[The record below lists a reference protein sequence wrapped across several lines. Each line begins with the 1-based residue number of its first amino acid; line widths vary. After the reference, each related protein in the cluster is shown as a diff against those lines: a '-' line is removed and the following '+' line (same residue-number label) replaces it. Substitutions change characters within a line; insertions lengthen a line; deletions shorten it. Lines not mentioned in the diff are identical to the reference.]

1 MNTTLFKALV
11 ALVLISALFSWSVV
25 LFIRGKTVSSFLQ
38 LLGAGCL
45 IVVVLTHIFEA
56 LHLFPFMQW
65 GSPHSVGHY
74 LDLTSAIRG
83 LTLFPLGVL
92 VQMLTKRHI

>member
-56 LHLFPFMQW
+56 LHVFPIMQW
-65 GSPHSVGHY
+65 GS
-74 LDLTSAIRG
+74 LTALVI
-83 LTLFPLGVL
+83 TL
-92 VQMLTKRHI
+92 I